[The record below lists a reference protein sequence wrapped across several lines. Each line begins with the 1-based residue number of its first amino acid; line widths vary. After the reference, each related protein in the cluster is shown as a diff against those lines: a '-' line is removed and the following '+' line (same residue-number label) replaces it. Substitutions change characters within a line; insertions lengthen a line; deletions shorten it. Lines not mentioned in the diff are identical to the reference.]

1 MLCLLGGWQSVRAVP
16 RPQSEAPTVFERIV
30 IELLVKMGYGGSRA
44 DAAEAIG
51 IDGFIKEDRLGLDI
65 IYVQAKRW
73 AATVG
78 CPEIQKFADRIIRA
92 TRD

>member
-1 MLCLLGGWQSVRAVP
+1 MFAWGLAIGRAVP

-44 DAAEAIG
+44 DAAQAIG
-51 IDGFIKEDRLGLDI
+51 IDGLIKEDRLGLDI

-78 CPEIQKFADRIIRA
+78 RPEIQKFAGRIIRA